1 MRAKIIGLRNIRSGT
16 GWADS
21 WPALLFTNFVTGRS
35 FFLILKCGCL
45 AGSISLERREYA
57 WTRKEVVI
65 MWQKLT
71 SCRLGSENL
80 ENRDPLRGHTIT
92 SGMLLSSGGPVK
104 SDAFFL

>member
-45 AGSISLERREYA
+45 AGS
-57 WTRKEVVI
+57 VVLR
-65 MWQKLT
+65 Q
-71 SCRLGSENL
+71 RLQTAGAHRGQAGNEMG
-80 ENRDPLRGHTIT
+80 EEDPMGT
-92 SGMLLSSGGPVK
+92 V
-104 SDAFFL
+104 